1 MKSLTNDRALL
12 DLIGK
17 YHESRESNS
26 DWDSEKEQI
35 HVFLLELY
43 ERRQCTLK
51 LKSILDVT
59 DMEISSMI
67 DDFQDER
74 GLLIT

>member
-1 MKSLTNDRALL
+1 MKSLTTDRALL

-17 YHESRESNS
+17 YHERRKSDS

-59 DMEISSMI
+59 DMDISSMI

>member
-1 MKSLTNDRALL
+1 MKSLTTDRALL

-17 YHESRESNS
+17 YHERRKSDS

-43 ERRQCTLK
+43 ARRQCSSK
-51 LKSILDVT
+51 LKSIGDIAEM
-59 DMEISSMI
+59 DISSMI
-67 DDFQDER
+67 DGFQDEK
-74 GLLIT
+74 GLLIN